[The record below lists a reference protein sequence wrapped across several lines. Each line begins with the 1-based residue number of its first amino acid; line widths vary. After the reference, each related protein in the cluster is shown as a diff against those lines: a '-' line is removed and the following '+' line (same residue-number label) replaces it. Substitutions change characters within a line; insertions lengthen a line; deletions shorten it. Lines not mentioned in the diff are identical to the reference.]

1 MKKIKGVVAVLLL
14 TAMVVSFAGCG
25 SVKEIAAKDF
35 KSTVKDVLDC
45 DKEDLYENESK
56 DYTRISYSGDDYDKY
71 YVSFMEYDDEDE
83 AKYSFDSVVMKY
95 KFLKD
100 HDGVEGKIKSN
111 KSYIVMDAEVTPYY
125 DADSDDM
132 YGGIYFTGTTIITIY
147 TDTGKDK
154 DKDVIDDLLKEL
166 GLPKPSRA

>member
-35 KSTVKDVLDC
+35 KSAVKDVLDC
-45 DKEDLYENESK
+45 DKEDIYENESK
-56 DYTRISYSGDDYDKY
+56 DYTTIDYDGEDYDKY
-71 YVSFMEYDDEDE
+71 HVTFTEYDDEEE
-83 AKYSFDSVVMKY
+83 AQYSFDSRVMNY
-95 KFLKD
+95 KFIKD
-100 HDGVEGKIKSN
+100 HDGIEGKLKST
-111 KSYIVMDAEVTPYY
+111 KSYIVMDAEVTSSY
-125 DADSDDM
+125 DGDSNDR

-147 TDTGKDK
+147 TSTGKDK
-154 DKDVIDDLLKEL
+154 DKDVIDELLEEL

>member
-45 DKEDLYENESK
+45 DKDDLYENEAK
-56 DYTRISYSGDDYDKY
+56 DYTAIYYEGEDEDKY
-71 YVSFMEYDDEDE
+71 YVAFTEYDDEEE
-83 AKYSFDSVVMKY
+83 AQYSFEYTLMRY
-95 KFLKD
+95 NFLKS
-100 HDGVEGKIKSN
+100 HDGIEGKIKSA
-111 KSYIVMDAEVTPYY
+111 KSYVVMDAEITSSY
-125 DADSDDM
+125 DGDSKDR
-132 YGGIYFTGTTIITIY
+132 YGGVYFTGTTIITIY

-154 DKDVIDDLLKEL
+154 DRDVIDELLEEL

>member
-45 DKEDLYENESK
+45 DKEDIYENESK
-56 DYTRISYSGDDYDKY
+56 DYTSIDYEGEDYDKY
-71 YVSFMEYDDEDE
+71 RVSFTEYDDEEE
-83 AKYSFDSVVMKY
+83 AKYSFEYSLMRYNV
-95 KFLKD
+95 LKS
-100 HDGVEGKIKSN
+100 HDGIEGKIKTSKN
-111 KSYIVMDAEVTPYY
+111 YVVMDAEVTSSY
-125 DADSDDM
+125 DGDSNDR
-132 YGGIYFTGTTIITIY
+132 YGGVYFTGTTIITIY

-154 DKDVIDDLLKEL
+154 DKDVIDELLDEL